1 MRITPNID
9 DALLIEAKALAVS
22 EGITLSKLVE
32 QGLRMRL
39 QSEQSLQVN
48 AKQPL
53 TASARAARPSIRELF
68 GIAPDYGS
76 KAS

>member
-9 DALLIEAKALAVS
+9 NALLMEAKALAAS

-39 QSEQSLQVN
+39 QAEQLFQIEAGQALPSSVL
-48 AKQPL
+48 
-53 TASARAARPSIRELF
+53 AARPSISELF

-76 KAS
+76 RAS

>member
-9 DALLIEAKALAVS
+9 ATLLKEAKALAAS

-32 QGLRMRL
+32 QGLRMQL
-39 QSEQSLQVN
+39 QAEQLSQLK

-53 TASARAARPSIRELF
+53 PGSASSARPSISELF

-76 KAS
+76 RAS